1 MVKARVAVEI
11 TAFLLNLHLREA
23 RRQVVVGLRRR
34 RRTME
39 VLQVMVLLVM
49 QRERRPLNNPL
60 KVLEARLQEMGHLA
74 MVVKQVDMGIMA
86 SQTLVWEVQPI
97 LNNPPQP
104 PHLALLLHQT
114 VLRRVVLEIMELR
127 GQRYQPE
134 VETTEAQLPSHSI
147 MAELPLPHR
156 VPPLPFKHTSI
167 LHPADQEPRATAENR
182 MGMEL
187 QILSNH
193 LSLQINKR
201 RQHIL
206 TLPLVHHQQPQP
218 LHLAQEVPEFP
229 LQTPSDPTSLLFSL
243 RRHRMP
249 APETQGSRQA

>member
-1 MVKARVAVEI
+1 MKARVAVEI

-134 VETTEAQLPSHSI
+134 V
-147 MAELPLPHR
+147 
-156 VPPLPFKHTSI
+156 
-167 LHPADQEPRATAENR
+167 
-182 MGMEL
+182 
-187 QILSNH
+187 
-193 LSLQINKR
+193 
-201 RQHIL
+201 
-206 TLPLVHHQQPQP
+206 
-218 LHLAQEVPEFP
+218 
-229 LQTPSDPTSLLFSL
+229 
-243 RRHRMP
+243 
-249 APETQGSRQA
+249 